1 MVVLV
6 AKGQKIRMD
15 VIGETP
21 SERKGKGKR
30 GDDIRIP
37 NFGIPVR

>member
-1 MVVLV
+1 MVLV
-6 AKGQKIRMD
+6 AKRKEYDGWN

-21 SERKGKGKR
+21 TERKGKGRR

-37 NFGIPVR
+37 NFGTRVR

>member
-1 MVVLV
+1 
-6 AKGQKIRMD
+6 MD

-37 NFGIPVR
+37 NFGTPVR

>member
-1 MVVLV
+1 
-6 AKGQKIRMD
+6 MD

-21 SERKGKGKR
+21 TVRKGKSKR

-37 NFGIPVR
+37 NFGTLVR

>member
-1 MVVLV
+1 
-6 AKGQKIRMD
+6 MD

-21 SERKGKGKR
+21 TERKGKGKR